1 MSGGFWRD
9 LGRKLVK
16 ALTLA
21 RTPRFRRGLWAGAAA
36 GIEHAAL
43 LRGLEART
51 VVDVGANTGQ
61 FALLALELFPQAQV
75 HAFEPLAAP
84 FARLKSWGRNEPRLT
99 LWRLALAEAA
109 GPRTMHVSARI
120 DSSSL
125 RAITGRQTAQFPGTH
140 EVGVAQVTAARL
152 DATLTA
158 ADLAA
163 PALLKIDVQ
172 GGELEVLR
180 GAAALLSCFAWIYV
194 ECSFVEFYEGQALAD
209 EVADFL
215 AAAGFLPTVC
225 WRPCRDAD
233 GRPAQ
238 ADILFVRNEAF
249 GRNEAPP

>member
-1 MSGGFWRD
+1 
-9 LGRKLVK
+9 
-16 ALTLA
+16 
-21 RTPRFRRGLWAGAAA
+21 
-36 GIEHAAL
+36 
-43 LRGLEART
+43 
-51 VVDVGANTGQ
+51 
-61 FALLALELFPQAQV
+61 
-75 HAFEPLAAP
+75 
-84 FARLKSWGRNEPRLT
+84 
-99 LWRLALAEAA
+99 
-109 GPRTMHVSARI
+109 MHVSARI

-152 DATLTA
+152 DETLTA

-180 GAAALLSCFAWIYV
+180 GATGLLPHFDWIYV
-194 ECSFVEFYEGQALAD
+194 ECSFVEFYAGQALAD

-215 AAAGFLPTVC
+215 AAAGFWPTVY

-233 GRPAQ
+233 GHPAQ